1 MHFYCFKFTFVLH
14 YRYSRFSKSLSVF
27 TGVAN
32 MLVAI
37 LLAILLYIPTPIYG
51 GNIYRVYK

>member
-1 MHFYCFKFTFVLH
+1 MYLYCSKIIFALH
-14 YRYSRFSKSLSVF
+14 YCRFSKSLSVF